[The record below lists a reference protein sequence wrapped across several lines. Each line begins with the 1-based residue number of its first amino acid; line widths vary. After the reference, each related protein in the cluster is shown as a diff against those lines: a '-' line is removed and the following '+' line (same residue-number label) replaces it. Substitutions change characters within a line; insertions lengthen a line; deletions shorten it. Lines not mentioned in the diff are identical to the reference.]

1 MKRTIMTIM
10 VALAAILPV
19 QMLHA
24 ATDGNPELRLVQ
36 VMDSLN
42 ATMNEDNVSNPMA
55 RFISSSGMVALE
67 LLGYDFP
74 TDPAEI
80 AQYQCEAATEKWDFI
95 YGMMCDSDQFAELV
109 QLMAQ
114 ADRSFRVKFGDIN
127 NPDAFC
133 VSLDFTNAELN
144 EVVTSFEDY
153 AKSWEDRIVD
163 VVGTVDTIPEL
174 QVNMEMLEDPA
185 TSLELMMA
193 NYYWD
198 NEASG
203 NPNRIWREDTKVI
216 ATFVDEPA
224 VKADIANSV
233 DGKEDLEYLGYG
245 MLISA
250 SGLLDGP
257 VKDEDE
263 FDWLTFFCVVLT
275 LGYDMEFRMMDS
287 PDDPDP
293 FIIPIPVSELRSAV
307 LE

>member
-1 MKRTIMTIM
+1 MM
-10 VALAAILPV
+10 VALAAILPA

-24 ATDGNPELRLVQ
+24 ATDVNPELRLVQ

-42 ATMNEDNVSNPMA
+42 AMIEEESNPKG
-55 RFISSSGMVALE
+55 RFISSPGVVALE

-74 TDPAEI
+74 TDPETI
-80 AQYQCEAATEKWDFI
+80 AQYQREAATEKWDFI
-95 YGMMCDSDQFAELV
+95 FSMMYDSDQFAELV
-109 QLMAQ
+109 RLMEQ
-114 ADRSFRVKFGDIN
+114 AGREFKVKFGDIN
-127 NPDAFC
+127 NPETLC
-133 VSLDFTNAELN
+133 VMMDFTNAELS
-144 EVVTSFEDY
+144 EAVFSFEDY
-153 AKSWEDRIVD
+153 AKSLEDRIVD
-163 VVGTVDTIPEL
+163 SVGAYDTVPEL
-174 QVNMEMLEDPA
+174 QINMEMLEDPA

-193 NYYWD
+193 SNNWD

-216 ATFVDEPA
+216 ATFVEEPA
-224 VKADIANSV
+224 MKADIANSV
-233 DGKEDLEYLGYG
+233 ESEEDLEYLGYG